1 MKKIVYLHGL
11 ESEPGGT
18 KVSFLAEKGMVYAPN
33 MDYVTLDLSEFIHTL
48 GMPDLIIGSSIGGYV
63 ADIIG
68 SQLGVDVLL
77 FNPALHSRSFEPIN
91 NYTPKLGS
99 TVHNVILGGKDDI
112 IDCNKT
118 CEYLNL
124 NDIQYIKELIP
135 GMTHRTPLNIFIDV
149 VDKRINQLNTLSNIT
164 SKF

>member
-11 ESEPGGT
+11 ESESGGP

-33 MDYVTLDLSEFIHTL
+33 MDYVTLDLQEFILTL

-77 FNPALHSRSFEPIN
+77 FNPALHNRTVIKEFNVDYGSQKYKRTIV
-91 NYTPKLGS
+91 LG
-99 TVHNVILGGKDDI
+99 TEDNVINPEITKKLWPVHHNEAIFDEVECMG
-112 IDCNKT
+112 
-118 CEYLNL
+118 
-124 NDIQYIKELIP
+124 
-135 GMTHRTPLNIFIDV
+135 HRTPLDVFINMYN
-149 VDKRINQLNTLSNIT
+149 KHA
-164 SKF
+164 